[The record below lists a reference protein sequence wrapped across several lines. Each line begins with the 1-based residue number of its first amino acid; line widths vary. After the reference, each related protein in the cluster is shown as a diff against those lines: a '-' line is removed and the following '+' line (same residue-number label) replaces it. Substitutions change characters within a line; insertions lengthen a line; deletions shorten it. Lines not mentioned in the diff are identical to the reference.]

1 MAGDWDRRSVLR
13 AAAVLAAGAPLLGGT
28 ALAQAGG
35 DADALFK
42 AGKFEQAG
50 RAYEEILKRDPQNVH
65 AASQRGY
72 VALLSNRFSEAEEY
86 LGAAVALA
94 PADKAINR
102 VLADCF
108 TRQDKLGQAAPH
120 LRAAGAEAEAE
131 WCEAFRGQPY
141 EIRGDTARLPWL
153 QMDPIPQVEG
163 SLNGGPPKRLS
174 FYTRVG
180 PLNVSARVA
189 EEAGIQ
195 VVAKEKVEYLDKWF
209 YYGILDSFRLGEIEL
224 RNIPVHWSDGEPSAD
239 SDGIFGTSIFY
250 HLLTTV
256 DYAGRQLILRRRT
269 PENSRQARIAAE
281 RAGAEPLPL
290 WLVRDHLIL
299 SRGSFADSGPRVAGL
314 HIGGTGSNV
323 AGVFRGTAEEL
334 GIRIDHE
341 RPEESAAGGLPITVY
356 PCYPKE
362 VRLGNAFAKG
372 AYSVTSERN
381 LHDGHGFDVLG
392 DFAHSFYKPYNVTLD
407 FTAMKVYLAR
417 GPA

>member
-13 AAAVLAAGAPLLGGT
+13 AAAVMAAGAPLLGGT
-28 ALAQAGG
+28 AHAQGG

-50 RAYEEILKRDPQNVH
+50 RAYEEILKRDPLNVH
-65 AASQRGY
+65 AACQRGY
-72 VALLSNRFSEAEEY
+72 VALLSNKFADAEKY

-94 PADKAINR
+94 PADQAINR
-102 VLADCF
+102 KLADCF
-108 TRQDKLGQAAPH
+108 TRQDKLGRAASH
-120 LRAAGAEAEAE
+120 LRAAGMEAEAT
-131 WCEAFRGQPY
+131 WFEAFRGQPY
-141 EIRGDTARLPWL
+141 EIRGEAARLPWV

-180 PLNVSARVA
+180 PLNVSARTAEKAGLQAVA
-189 EEAGIQ
+189 EER
-195 VVAKEKVEYLDKWF
+195 VEYLDRWF
-209 YYGILDSFRLGEIEL
+209 YYGILESFRLGEIEL
-224 RNIPVHWSDGEPSAD
+224 RNIPVHWSDGESTAD

-269 PENSRQARIAAE
+269 PENSRQARVTAE

-290 WLVRDHLIL
+290 WLVRDHLTL
-299 SRGSFADSGPRVAGL
+299 SRGSFADSGPRVVGL

-323 AGVFRGTAEEL
+323 AGMFRGTAEEL
-334 GIRIDHE
+334 RVRIDHE
-341 RPEESAAGGLPITVY
+341 RPEESAAGGQPITVY

-407 FTAMKVYLAR
+407 FTAMKVYVTR
-417 GPA
+417 GAAN